1 MTERASAV
9 SQRTFTEDDQ
19 RHFAALSGDWNP
31 VHIDPVAARR
41 TPYGHIVHGVHAVTW
56 AINEFLAGTA
66 PSSPSRI
73 RVTFLRPIGVQ
84 QPVVATWGVED
95 DEVVCSIEGHTGVAV
110 AIRMSLGGPAFSD
123 PCLPAPLAT
132 LSAPADLV
140 FADARGLEGVTDV
153 SGDTSALTAAFPH
166 LVAALGTLRTSAILG
181 LSRVV
186 GMECPGLHSVFT
198 GLDVTVVPE
207 SASTISYRVTRH
219 SVARAPVRIG
229 FEGGGIVGSL
239 DAFFRPRPAVQ
250 ATVADV
256 AGSVEPGSYTG
267 QTALIIGG
275 SRGLGEAT
283 AKLVAAAGGTAIVT
297 YHVGRGDAERVRDE
311 ISAAGGHCL
320 VFQCDAE
327 HPEALLAQLDDQRVR
342 PTHVFFFASPPIHA
356 NRGAFDPEMF
366 ATFAAYY
373 VVAFDRL
380 CRGVAARGGARVF
393 YPSTVFLDDMTP
405 GFAEYTCAKA
415 AGEALCRHLAQTLP
429 LLQLY
434 PERLPRT
441 HTDQTNSFL
450 ESQAA
455 AAHDVMAGFVKRM
468 SR

>member
-1 MTERASAV
+1 MTERVAV
-9 SQRTFTEDDQ
+9 FQRTFTEDDQ

-31 VHIDPVAARR
+31 VHTDPVAARR
-41 TPYGHIVHGVHAVTW
+41 TPYGHIVHGVHAVAW
-56 AINEFLAGTA
+56 AMNAFLVDPA

-73 RVTFLRPIGVQ
+73 RVTFLRPIAVR

-95 DEVVCSIEGHTGVAV
+95 DEVVCSIEGRSGVAV

-123 PCLPAPLAT
+123 PCLPASLAARGT
-132 LSAPADLV
+132 PADLA
-140 FADARGLEGVTDV
+140 FADARGLEGVTDA
-153 SGDTSALTAAFPH
+153 SGDTAALTATFPH
-166 LVAALGTLRTSAILG
+166 LVAALGTLRTAAILG
-181 LSRVV
+181 LSRLV
-186 GMECPGLHSVFT
+186 GMVCPGLHSVFT
-198 GLDVTVVPE
+198 GLDVTVIAE
-207 SASTISYRVTRH
+207 SLSSISYRVTRH

-229 FEGGGIVGSL
+229 FAGGGISGSL

-256 AGSVEPGSYTG
+256 AASVEPGSYAG

-283 AKLVAAAGGTAIVT
+283 AKLVASAGGTVIVT
-297 YHVGRGDAERVRDE
+297 YHVGRADAERVRDE
-311 ISAAGGHCL
+311 IRAAGRQCL

-327 HPEALLAQLDDQRVR
+327 HPEALLAQLDGQRVR

-356 NRGAFDPEMF
+356 NRGAFDPDMF
-366 ATFAAYY
+366 AAFAAHY

-380 CRGVAARGGARVF
+380 CRGVADRGGARVF
-393 YPSTVFLDDMTP
+393 YPSTVFLDDSAP

-415 AGEALCRHLAQTLP
+415 AGEALCRHMARTLP
-429 LLQLY
+429 SLQLY

-450 ESQAA
+450 EGPAA
-455 AAHDVMAGFVKRM
+455 SAHEVMAGIVKQM